1 MSPFFGTPFRSFD
14 PHNTGQIPEKKFI
27 KIMKSKENV
36 SDEDINEMI
45 AEYKGFSIGAPKDG
59 NQEPSIIYK
68 GTKRILNYRVSQKKC
83 SLRRWV

>member
-1 MSPFFGTPFRSFD
+1 MTIFSFYNRSFD

-68 GTKRILNYRVSQKKC
+68 GTKRILNQIFYWC
-83 SLRRWV
+83 M

>member
-1 MSPFFGTPFRSFD
+1 
-14 PHNTGQIPEKKFI
+14 
-27 KIMKSKENV
+27 MKSKENV

-68 GTKRILNYRVSQKKC
+68 GAKKI
-83 SLRRWV
+83 

>member
-1 MSPFFGTPFRSFD
+1 
-14 PHNTGQIPEKKFI
+14 
-27 KIMKSKENV
+27 MKSKENV

-68 GTKRILNYRVSQKKC
+68 GTKRKTRFFTGVC
-83 SLRRWV
+83 SM